1 MSLLATTPRD
11 RVSPAGKERTSA
23 NWAVE
28 LLVRY
33 RSLGVLLV
41 LVLVVGLT
49 SIDDYRFV
57 SVTSLQQLVSGASII
72 ALLGIGETLVMVT
85 GNYDLTIGS
94 VLGLSAYA
102 VGDIFQ
108 HDTHFPIPL
117 VFLIALAIGLG
128 CGVVNGAVVT
138 LARVPSVVVTLGM
151 MYVIR
156 GADAVWAGG
165 NQVGAASL
173 PEHFVVISFGTIA
186 DVPYLAIIAVAAVA
200 VAAFVVR
207 TFRTPREFYATGS
220 NPVAAE
226 LAGVPVRKRVFS
238 AFVISGGIAGVA
250 GALWLTYFAT
260 VDSIAGQGYEL
271 QTIAAIVV
279 GGVSVFG
286 GSGSIIGAALGALL
300 INTMDSALVVVKV
313 SSSWDE
319 AFQGALLLAAIVL
332 NRFVS
337 VRRARA
343 LQARD
348 VAHVV

>member
-1 MSLLATTPRD
+1 VTAVAHAPGPGLAARD
-11 RVSPAGKERTSA
+11 KRG
-23 NWAVE
+23 NWFIE

-41 LVLVVGLT
+41 LVIVVGLT
-49 SIDDYRFV
+49 TIDNYRFV
-57 SVTSLQQLVSGASII
+57 SLTSLQQLVSGASII

-108 HDTHFPIPL
+108 HHPHFPIPL
-117 VFLIALAIGLG
+117 VFVVAMGIGAA
-128 CGVVNGAVVT
+128 CGAVNGAVVS

-186 DVPYLAIIAVAAVA
+186 DVPYIAIIAFVA
-200 VAAFVVR
+200 VALAALAVR
-207 TFRTPREFYATGS
+207 TFRTPREFYAVGS

-226 LAGVPVRKRVFS
+226 LAGVPVRKRVFT
-238 AFVISGGIAGVA
+238 AFVISGAIAGVA
-250 GALWLTYFAT
+250 GALWLSYFAT

-286 GSGSIIGAALGALL
+286 GSGSIIGAALGVLL
-300 INTMDSALVVVKV
+300 VNTMDSALIVVKV

-319 AFQGALLLAAIVL
+319 AFQGALLIAAIVL

-337 VRRARA
+337 LRRARE
-343 LQARD
+343 LQARSVSH
-348 VAHVV
+348 VA

>member
-1 MSLLATTPRD
+1 MSTTTD
-11 RVSPAGKERTSA
+11 VPAGQMTRPKERAKS
-23 NWAVE
+23 NWVAEV
-28 LLVRY
+28 LVRY
-33 RSLGVLLV
+33 RSVGVLLV

-49 SIDDYRFV
+49 TIDDYRFV
-57 SVTSLQQLVSGASII
+57 SLSSVQQLLSGAAII

-85 GNYDLTIGS
+85 GNYDLTVGS
-94 VLGLSAYA
+94 VLGLAAYA

-108 HDTHFPIPL
+108 HDMHFPIPL
-117 VFLIALAIGLG
+117 VFLVAVGIGLG

-151 MYVIR
+151 LYVIR
-156 GADAVWAGG
+156 GFIAVWAGG

-173 PEHFVVISFGTIA
+173 PERFLVIGFGTIFGL
-186 DVPYLAIIAVAAVA
+186 PYLALIAIAAVGI
-200 VAAFVVR
+200 AAFVVR

-226 LAGVPVRKRVFS
+226 LAGVPVRKRVFTV
-238 AFVISGGIAGVA
+238 FVISGAIAGLA

-260 VDSIAGQGYEL
+260 VDAIAGQGYEL

-300 INTMDSALVVVKV
+300 VNTMDSALIVVKV

-337 VRRARA
+337 LRRAKA
-343 LQARD
+343 LQART
-348 VAHVV
+348 VAHVT

>member
-1 MSLLATTPRD
+1 MSGTTEMTRGQPAAATED
-11 RVSPAGKERTSA
+11 RLSS
-23 NWAVE
+23 NWLVE

-33 RSLGVLLV
+33 RSIGVFLVLLI
-41 LVLVVGLT
+41 VVGLT
-49 SIDDYRFV
+49 TIDDVRFV

-85 GNYDLTIGS
+85 GNYDLTVGS

-108 HDTHFPIPL
+108 HDPHFSIAL
-117 VFLIALAIGLG
+117 VFLIALGIGLV
-128 CGVVNGAVVT
+128 CGVVTGAVVT

-151 MYVIR
+151 LYVIR
-156 GADAVWAGG
+156 GADALWAGG

-173 PEHFVVISFGTIA
+173 PEHFVVIGFGTIGK
-186 DVPYLAIIAVAAVA
+186 VPYLAIIAIVA
-200 VAAFVVR
+200 VGAAAFAVR

-226 LAGVPVRKRVFS
+226 LAGVPVRKRVFT
-238 AFVISGGIAGVA
+238 AFVLSGAIAGIA

-300 INTMDSALVVVKV
+300 VNTMDSALVVVKV

-337 VRRARA
+337 LQRARE
-343 LQARD
+343 LQARSA
-348 VAHVV
+348 VHVS